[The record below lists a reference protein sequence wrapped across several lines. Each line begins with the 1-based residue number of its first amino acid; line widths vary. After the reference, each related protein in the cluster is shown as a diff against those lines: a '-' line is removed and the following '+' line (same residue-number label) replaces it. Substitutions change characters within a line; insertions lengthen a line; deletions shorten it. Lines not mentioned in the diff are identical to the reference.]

1 MYKGCVLKGIAFLAG
16 AIIFSS
22 IAPSGV
28 HAEHYVSKH
37 GGGNSYSS
45 YSSNHHGSKEPWL
58 DVDIVQPQPA
68 RVEYHRTVVQHN
80 YYEDDDDDRYE
91 HKHHKKRHYYSHHNK
106 HRHSHH
112 NGCCLPNGWYTR
124 IRRGCVM
131 PYDIYEYREAV
142 PQHVLVTMPP
152 QPPGVVHIMVGGK
165 VVRLMEATR
174 TIMDV
179 FDI

>member
-1 MYKGCVLKGIAFLAG
+1 MNKGCVLKGIAFIAG
-16 AIIFSS
+16 AIFFSGV
-22 IAPSGV
+22 APSGV

-37 GGGNSYSS
+37 SGGNTY
-45 YSSNHHGSKEPWL
+45 YSSNHHGSKDPWL
-58 DVDIVQPQPA
+58 DVDIVQPRPTV
-68 RVEYHRTVVQHN
+68 VEYHRTVVEHH
-80 YYEDDDDDRYE
+80 YDDDDRYE
-91 HKHHKKRHYYSHHNK
+91 HRHHNKHHHSYSHHKKRHY
-106 HRHSHH
+106 SHH
-112 NGCCLPNGWYTR
+112 NGCCLPSGWHTR

-131 PYDIYEYREAV
+131 PSDIYVYREPV

-165 VVRLMEATR
+165 VVRLMEASR